1 MCGSSRRASRYVGRA
16 DLEHTDVTLRVR
28 LGTGSQ
34 VLTLHD
40 RVLYVTSVTGGK
52 SGITI
57 GSDAATSTG
66 VTGLS
71 ILGIA
76 LLLGIGG
83 DVLLHGTAWGL
94 NFAVWVAT
102 LIAQA
107 AALGRDH
114 TPERSRR
121 GRWLLLLAL
130 GFALCLAWRDNT
142 FLLTLDVLAVMAALA
157 LPLLRA
163 WDVRMVTARM
173 MDFAAALATTL
184 AHLAF
189 GSLFLLSQD
198 VRWNDLRR
206 EETSRRIGGVLAG
219 LLLAVPILIVFGSL
233 FASADPVF
241 GGLVEDLLAWNPF
254 GPTFSH
260 ILVAGLL
267 ASVAAGFLRSQLLS
281 RRLWAPGA
289 AREPRPSAGI
299 VTLGI
304 ALSALILVFV
314 LFVAVQARY
323 LFAGGAYV
331 RVATGLTLAEY
342 ARQGFFE
349 LVAAAALTVPVLYGA
364 EWLLDSTDPKA
375 VRSFRALGV
384 VQMLLVGLV
393 VLSALQR
400 MRLYTAAYGL
410 TEDRLFGA
418 VFMLWIAF
426 VLVWFGLTVLRGRR
440 ERFAFGAVVTGF
452 ATLGA
457 LNLMNPDGVV
467 VRVNVGR
474 TPAAGRFDGGY
485 LATLSA
491 DAVPALVARL
501 ASLPAEQ
508 RCDVARRLAQRGD
521 RDAVRDWRSWSVA
534 RHRAQRALRRLDLV
548 RLRCSGSARASASAG

>member
-1 MCGSSRRASRYVGRA
+1 
-16 DLEHTDVTLRVR
+16 
-28 LGTGSQ
+28 
-34 VLTLHD
+34 
-40 RVLYVTSVTGGK
+40 
-52 SGITI
+52 
-57 GSDAATSTG
+57 
-66 VTGLS
+66 
-71 ILGIA
+71 
-76 LLLGIGG
+76 
-83 DVLLHGTAWGL
+83 
-94 NFAVWVAT
+94 
-102 LIAQA
+102 
-107 AALGRDH
+107 
-114 TPERSRR
+114 
-121 GRWLLLLAL
+121 
-130 GFALCLAWRDNT
+130 WR
-142 FLLTLDVLAVMAALA
+142 
-157 LPLLRA
+157 
-163 WDVRMVTARM
+163 
-173 MDFAAALATTL
+173 
-184 AHLAF
+184 
-189 GSLFLLSQD
+189 D
-198 VRWNDLRR
+198 VRWNDRRR

-219 LLLAVPILIVFGSL
+219 LLLALPILIVFGSL

-241 GGLVEDLLAWNPF
+241 GGLVEDLFAWNV
-254 GPTFSH
+254 GPTVSH
-260 ILVAGLL
+260 VLVAGLL

-281 RRLWAPGA
+281 RRLWASDA
-289 AREPRPSAGI
+289 APWPRPSVGI

-364 EWLLDSTDPKA
+364 EWLLGSTDPKA

-384 VQMLLVGLV
+384 VQLLLVGLV

-474 TPAAGRFDGGY
+474 ASAAGRLDGAY
-485 LATLSA
+485 LASLSA
-491 DAVPALVARL
+491 DAVPALVERL
-501 ASLPAEQ
+501 ASLPVEQ

-521 RDAVRDWRSWSVA
+521 RDAAQDWRSWSVT

-548 RLRCSGSARASASAG
+548 RLRCSGSASAG